1 MPCRTV
7 PLMKTSAKMCESQE
21 EKAALVLQDM
31 HMAPLERMLQ
41 IQNVYFAFVGVF
53 FALWYTMV
61 PWYSVGLLPN
71 S

>member
-7 PLMKTSAKMCESQE
+7 PPMKTSAKMCESQE

-41 IQNVYFAFVGVF
+41 IQNVYFAFVVF
-53 FALWYTMV
+53 FPCGTL
-61 PWYSVGLLPN
+61 
-71 S
+71 

>member
-1 MPCRTV
+1 
-7 PLMKTSAKMCESQE
+7 MKTSAKMCESQE

-41 IQNVYFAFVGVF
+41 IQNVYFAFVGF
-53 FALWYTMV
+53 FPCGTLWC
-61 PWYSVGLLPN
+61 PGIQLAFLPN